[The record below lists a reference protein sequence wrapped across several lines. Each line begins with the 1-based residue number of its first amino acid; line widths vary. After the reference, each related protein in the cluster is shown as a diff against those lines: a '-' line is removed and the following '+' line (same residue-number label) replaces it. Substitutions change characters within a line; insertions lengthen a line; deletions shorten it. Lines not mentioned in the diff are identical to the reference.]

1 MSARDV
7 IADAYHAYGA
17 FDDHARNRGADAILA
32 ALRAAGYAV
41 VPREAT
47 DIMAKAAANA
57 CGSDSIYRTAYRAM
71 IAAAEAGKPTSTP
84 PSEAPKP

>member
-7 IADAYHAYGA
+7 IVDAYHAYGA

-47 DIMAKAAANA
+47 EEMHNAARDWSDAKYGKPIGIDASAACYA
-57 CGSDSIYRTAYRAM
+57 AM
-71 IAAAEAGKPTSTP
+71 IAAAEAG
-84 PSEAPKP
+84 E